1 MTGPCSICTDINKA
15 QQKLFAKRNN
25 IKQIPPTRRVAL
37 EQHVKR
43 ATYQGEHVWGQSL
56 LTTPVLL
63 AGDGQRQKMVC
74 MNQIGQPFQKHP
86 KSAMSWY
93 HASAKR
99 DV

>member
-1 MTGPCSICTDINKA
+1 MGSVTTNNPCTSFPNY
-15 QQKLFAKRNN
+15 
-25 IKQIPPTRRVAL
+25 V
-37 EQHVKR
+37 
-43 ATYQGEHVWGQSL
+43 
-56 LTTPVLL
+56 